1 MKRRQVV
8 VHSSVRWPW
17 RGDGT
22 PRTLMQKHSRAIVR
36 AFVESVHA
44 LADEDHWPTRKVL
57 WDLLVWTV
65 TGVATLSLTACTPWR
80 MAYLRDAVDHATP
93 DEITMRFGP
102 PLAARELT
110 TGETVW
116 RYQSYQGDLL
126 CLEYILRFDQAKV
139 LRQWTRQGC

>member
-1 MKRRQVV
+1 M
-8 VHSSVRWPW
+8 
-17 RGDGT
+17 
-22 PRTLMQKHSRAIVR
+22 PRTLIQKHSSALVR
-36 AFVESVHA
+36 AFIESVHA
-44 LADEDHWPTRKVL
+44 LADEDHRPTKAVL
-57 WDLLVWTV
+57 RDILGWMVA
-65 TGVATLSLTACTPWR
+65 GVAALSLTTCTPWR
-80 MAYLRDAVDHATP
+80 MAYLRDAVDHATQ
-93 DEITMRFGP
+93 DEITTRLGP